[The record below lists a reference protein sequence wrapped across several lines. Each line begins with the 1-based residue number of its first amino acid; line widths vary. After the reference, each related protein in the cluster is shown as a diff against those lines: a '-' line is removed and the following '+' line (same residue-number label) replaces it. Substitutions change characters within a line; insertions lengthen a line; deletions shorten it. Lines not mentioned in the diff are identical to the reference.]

1 MFRLLGRYDN
11 FPLHIHGLARFTH
24 ASSLKTLQL
33 TMAHVFYK
41 LNGQTL
47 DMRTLTKA
55 SPANCTVNFEFGV
68 ADADTFNFLDEEEL
82 KKLEHAVRHQS
93 LQVLDAYCATRYQIT
108 DDSGKRKSLK
118 FDYNMLR
125 FAFYKRQIQLFV
137 FHERG
142 INRVPLEDLVLFLAN
157 LINQRL
163 VEEQGRR
170 LTLKRIHM
178 L

>member
-1 MFRLLGRYDN
+1 MFSLLGRYDN
-11 FPLHIHGLARFTH
+11 FPTQIHGLARFTH

-33 TMAHVFYK
+33 TMVQVFHG
-41 LNGQTL
+41 LNTRTL
-47 DMRTLTKA
+47 DMKTLTKA
-55 SPANCTVNFEFGV
+55 SPANCTVNFEFGI
-68 ADADTFNFLDEEEL
+68 ADADAFNFLDEEEL
-82 KKLEHAVRHQS
+82 KKLEHAVRQQP
-93 LQVLDAYCATRYQIT
+93 LQVLDAYCAARYQIT
-108 DDSGKRKSLK
+108 DASGKRKSLK

-125 FAFYKRQIQLFV
+125 FAFYKRQVQLFV

-157 LINQRL
+157 QIDQRL
-163 VEEQGRR
+163 VEQQGRR

>member
-1 MFRLLGRYDN
+1 MFSLLGRYDN
-11 FPLHIHGLARFTH
+11 FPTQIHGLARFTH

-33 TMAHVFYK
+33 TIAKVLHG
-41 LNGQTL
+41 LNRQAL
-47 DMRTLTKA
+47 DMKTLTKA

-68 ADADTFNFLDEEEL
+68 ADTDAFNFLDEEEL
-82 KKLEHAVRHQS
+82 KKLEQTVKQQP
-93 LQVLDAYCATRYQIT
+93 LQVLDAYCAARYQIT
-108 DDSGKRKSLK
+108 ETSGKRRSLK

-125 FAFYKRQIQLFV
+125 FAFYRRQVQLFI

-157 LINQRL
+157 QINQGL
-163 VEEQGRR
+163 VAEQGRR